1 MTELLALA
9 PTFWKGIIVI
19 ICALIV
25 FVGSVY
31 VILSAVFG
39 LRMAYLVLAVSFF
52 GWMIVFSSIWTFGQP
67 RFPPAIGPLKKWA
80 ISGTPANEG
89 PRGTEPHWQVLA
101 AGTGPLKT
109 KYDGTE
115 KYPGPPWRA
124 ATAGNKSAV
133 DTAKTA
139 IQKYLV
145 QQATQQFTKQRVK
158 VCPPEGLQAANCY
171 TFDPSTFVVTDF
183 AFMPAK
189 DGTSLAAAHAFFTA
203 GGPELTV
210 YAYHDAGNVPAYSYA
225 FLAASIVLFIV
236 HVPFLDRAEKKRKAI
251 LTGGTAPPWYGPA

>member
-1 MTELLALA
+1 MTDLLALA
-9 PTFWKGIIVI
+9 PTFWKGIIVV

-67 RFPPAIGPLKKWA
+67 RFPPPIGPLKKWA

-89 PRGTEPHWQVLA
+89 PRGTE
-101 AGTGPLKT
+101 TGPLNT
-109 KYDGTE
+109 RYAGTE
-115 KYPGPPWRA
+115 KYPDPPWRA
-124 ATAGNKSAV
+124 PTAANKSSV

-145 QQATQQFTKQRVK
+145 QQAVQQFKKQDVK

-183 AFMPAK
+183 EFMSAS
-189 DGTSLAAAHAFFTA
+189 DGTSLAAAHAFFTS

-210 YAYHDAGNVPAYSYA
+210 YAYHDTGNVPAYSYA

-251 LTGGTAPPWYGPA
+251 LTGGTAPPWFGPA